1 MTLATLLKIVLI
13 EFATPGMMAPA
24 ETATKPAIRAY
35 SIRSCPTVLFQTRS
49 VKIEF
54 ANFLMRMIPPPSH
67 F

>member
-1 MTLATLLKIVLI
+1 
-13 EFATPGMMAPA
+13 
-24 ETATKPAIRAY
+24 
-35 SIRSCPTVLFQTRS
+35 VLFQTRS